1 MELTWKDV
9 EDKLED
15 LDFSITGRNTDG
27 KDYSFEIEK
36 YYDSSDQIFTLIGK
50 KDDPASVVNALRE
63 VHDNF
68 DIDYETS
75 IWIGEDGHGKN
86 GAPYHISDILETKK
100 DVKNDLNT
108 VRQIMEDYVK
118 NASREYTKEDIGEFF
133 LSNLKDWPSVDLEES
148 HSAMRVAGIVMKQTI
163 SGYPGT
169 ISKNKEM
176 LSKYLK
182 SIGFTEENPELC
194 KNAINKAL
202 KERKLSKEKLN
213 TVSKEMSDEDK
224 NIHKMFDTLFNESE
238 TNPIDYASYV
248 LSAGNEATLNGLK
261 GERWWKEACNHA
273 ANSGGELWQS
283 SYERVELFE
292 KFGLVAE
299 SPAEKKL
306 LKDCYAKYLSYM
318 KMYATPGD
326 EVGFTEFKE
335 SIYTNK
341 TEMTEFLQGNE
352 KLLES
357 YRNKEDLKDSK
368 YEKLCET
375 SDKKY
380 GEYLFKYLKNLDV
393 LDNKKRDQLIK
404 KHEEQ
409 ILSKRGM

>member
-15 LDFSITGRNTDG
+15 LDFSITGRNTDD
-27 KDYSFEIEK
+27 KNYSFEIQK

-50 KDDPASVVNALRE
+50 KDEPASVVNALRE
-63 VHDNF
+63 IHDNF
-68 DIDYETS
+68 DIDYQTS

-86 GAPYHISDILETKK
+86 GAPYHISDIFESMK

-118 NASREYTKEDIGEFF
+118 DASREYTKEGIGEFF
-133 LSNLKDWPSVDLEES
+133 LFNLKDWPSEDLEDS
-148 HSAMRVAGIVMKQTI
+148 YSAMRVAGIVMKQTI

-194 KNAINKAL
+194 KNVINKAL

-224 NIHKMFDTLFNESE
+224 NIHQLFDTLFNESE
-238 TNPIDYASYV
+238 TNPVDYASYV
-248 LSAGNEATLNGLK
+248 LSAGNEATLNGFK
-261 GERWWKEACNHA
+261 GDKWWKEACDHA

-341 TEMTEFLQGNE
+341 TDMTEYLQGNE

-380 GEYLFKYLKNLDV
+380 GEYLFKYLKNLGV
-393 LDNKKRDQLIK
+393 LDDKKRDQLIK
-404 KHEEQ
+404 KHEERN
-409 ILSKRGM
+409 IGRG